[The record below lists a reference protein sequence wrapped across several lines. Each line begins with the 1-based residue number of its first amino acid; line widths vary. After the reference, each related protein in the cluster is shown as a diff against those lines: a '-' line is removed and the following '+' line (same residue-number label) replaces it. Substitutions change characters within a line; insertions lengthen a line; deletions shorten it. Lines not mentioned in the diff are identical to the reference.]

1 MSATTTTTTTKP
13 PTPTIAGG
21 GTFTV
26 LEINWS
32 QAIGAHLEALS
43 LQFAAQIQ
51 TRNFS
56 APIFAYLAPEID
68 AAWDDFPPCSSR
80 TQYLAAL
87 EANAA
92 RSPRYGCEVL
102 NACSAVRKS
111 GSRATVWLTVVV
123 TGLPVER
130 HEKMRRE
137 SVMKLDW
144 KLGRNR
150 GWKCV
155 RKTELRG
162 SGTGG
167 Y

>member
-1 MSATTTTTTTKP
+1 MSATPNTTTTKP
-13 PTPTIAGG
+13 PPTGG
-21 GTFTV
+21 AGTFDV

-32 QAIGAHLEALS
+32 QAIGAHLESLS
-43 LQFAAQIQ
+43 RQFAAQIQ

-56 APIFAYLAPEID
+56 ASIFTYLAPEID

-130 HEKMRRE
+130 HEEMLRE
-137 SVMKLDW
+137 SVMRLDW

-162 SGTGG
+162 SGTFG